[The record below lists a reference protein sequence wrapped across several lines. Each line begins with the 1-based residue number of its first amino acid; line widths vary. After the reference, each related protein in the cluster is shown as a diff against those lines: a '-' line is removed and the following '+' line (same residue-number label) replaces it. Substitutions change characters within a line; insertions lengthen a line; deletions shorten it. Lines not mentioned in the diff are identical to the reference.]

1 MREKEDEILR
11 LLTLEHE
18 KTQQAQESFEEMEE
32 LRRENAT
39 LNSDLNQ
46 IKEAA
51 LSAIMDKDA
60 TINELT
66 EKLED
71 SQHNESV
78 NELKSA
84 IIDLEEKYRE
94 LEDRSETSKNELA
107 SLIEEKDGE
116 INELQEKVVIL
127 KEKNEERTS
136 RLEQEIMDLEHHLEE
151 VTALKDHE

>member
-18 KTQQAQESFEEMEE
+18 KTQQAQELFEEMEE

-107 SLIEEKDGE
+107 ALIEEKDGE